1 MKGSSCEIDKAPLW
15 IQSGTY
21 PRPSALPE
29 LFMHFERDPGCGAA
43 TGELT
48 VERPFRNFLTAV
60 QFCEWKTAHLLN
72 KPIESLCGYLTVL
85 PGAFSAFRWKAVEGD
100 PLRAYFMGLYAQ
112 ADLNA
117 FESNMF
123 LAEDRILC
131 LEIVAK
137 ENCAYRQVALPPGQS
152 CTCFRAAQMA
162 SAIILRIQL
171 SCSNFANP
179 HANRRSK
186 LHMYFE
192 NDSLCKW

>member
-1 MKGSSCEIDKAPLW
+1 
-15 IQSGTY
+15 
-21 PRPSALPE
+21 
-29 LFMHFERDPGCGAA
+29 MHFERDPGCGAA

-137 ENCAYRQVALPPGQS
+137 ENCAYRYVLLP
-152 CTCFRAAQMA
+152 C
-162 SAIILRIQL
+162 LQL
-171 SCSNFANP
+171 
-179 HANRRSK
+179 
-186 LHMYFE
+186 
-192 NDSLCKW
+192 

>member
-1 MKGSSCEIDKAPLW
+1 MNDSLHTKGESCGTNKPVLCVQI
-15 IQSGTY
+15 GTY

-29 LFMHFERDPGCGAA
+29 LYMHFERDPGCGAA

-112 ADLNA
+112 SDLNA

-137 ENCAYRQVALPPGQS
+137 ENCAYRQVYS
-152 CTCFRAAQMA
+152 SSNIFN
-162 SAIILRIQL
+162 L
-171 SCSNFANP
+171 SN
-179 HANRRSK
+179 
-186 LHMYFE
+186 
-192 NDSLCKW
+192 